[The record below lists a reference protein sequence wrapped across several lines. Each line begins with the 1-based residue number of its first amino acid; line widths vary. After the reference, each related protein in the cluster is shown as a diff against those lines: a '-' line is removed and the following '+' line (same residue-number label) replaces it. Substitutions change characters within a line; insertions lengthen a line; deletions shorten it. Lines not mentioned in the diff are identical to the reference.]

1 MKNQMIETEK
11 LQGLGAY
18 EFLRN
23 EILHGELMPG
33 DRLRAA
39 DLNGR
44 YKLGLTPIREA
55 LMRLTSEGLVD
66 TESHRGARVRDIS
79 LIEFR
84 DMMQTRREIE
94 RLCLSKAIRQG
105 SADWEGEILKAFH
118 LLSKTELPET
128 ADDRETAANWER
140 YHRRFH
146 FSLVSAC
153 GSQWLLQFWNSLV
166 DHSERYRKL
175 RLLLRH
181 SSKAKVRDVNSEHE
195 IIMKAVLDRD
205 SERAASL
212 MDDHI
217 LQTENAVVSLLELH
231 HNGELER

>member
-1 MKNQMIETEK
+1 MKNQTVETEK

-55 LMRLTSEGLVD
+55 LMRLASEGLVD

-79 LIEFR
+79 LAEFR

-94 RLCLSKAIRQG
+94 RLCLYKAIHQG

-128 ADDRETAANWER
+128 ADDRATAANWEHF
-140 YHRRFH
+140 HRQFH

-153 GSQWLLQFWNSLV
+153 NSQWLLQFWSTLV

-181 SSKAKVRDVNSEHE
+181 SSKAKVRDVNTEHE

-217 LQTENAVVSLLELH
+217 LQTEIAVVSLLELH